1 MLNYFFT
8 IKSHIID
15 LFIVGGVMQY
25 RFEIDVVPLL
35 VGVVSLSNKTIKN
48 KLKKK
53 KRKINKNKK

>member
-35 VGVVSLSNKTIKN
+35 VGVMSLSNKTIKN

-53 KRKINKNKK
+53 KEK